1 MQHAIERVG
10 RPGGSLEGVGRKKKS
25 AAAPVEAI
33 GEDSALVGSLCP
45 GVLGLG
51 TSDPSSQLVQGCLS
65 NLEKVLA

>member
-1 MQHAIERVG
+1 MQLNVLDDLAEALKALDG
-10 RPGGSLEGVGRKKKS
+10 KKKS